1 MSSSVLNLPEF
12 PISFP
17 APQAQ
22 SSDTFHP
29 PPVDGTRSL
38 PELYEYN
45 AKHSPDHPLFAFA
58 DDSGATRTIKYPE
71 AWRMIQRAAKIAH
84 GYVAKH
90 QGHYSTQGSEI
101 PMTPPTVGILA
112 NAGGQIFSSVCT
124 AHHLTIFYCS
134 ILQIILVIYQRFWPQ
149 CVLE

>member
-12 PISFP
+12 SISFP
-17 APQAQ
+17 TPQGQ
-22 SSDTFHP
+22 GSDTFHP

-58 DDSGATRTIKYPE
+58 DDSSATRTIKYPE
-71 AWRMIQRAAKIAH
+71 AWRMIQRAAKIVH

-90 QGHYSTQGSEI
+90 QKRYSTQGPET

-124 AHHLTIFYCS
+124 AHLTIFYCS
-134 ILQIILVIYQRFWPQ
+134 IFQIILAIYQRFWPQ
-149 CVLE
+149 CVLD